1 MNSGRLIVLVG
12 IDGSGKTTQA
22 ELLVEDLQKSGMN
35 VSYVWSRWEPTVLRP
50 LIKKLK
56 KESVNS
62 SRNSKKKIN
71 ALKDR
76 KRKLLNNPVLKWL
89 WLGTFLIDY
98 GIQLFA
104 KIRIGL
110 FRKKIL
116 ISDRIYYDS
125 LIDQAI
131 NFRESKDLLLYRLNS
146 FWMKLIFP
154 EPDLVFYIDCPE
166 EVAYSRKNDIFTPNI
181 NYLIDR
187 RKLYLELADKYKWT
201 ILDGTLPISEIAI
214 QIKEKTNDKLEGINV
229 RNSQ

>member
-1 MNSGRLIVLVG
+1 MNSGRLIVVVG

-22 ELLVEDLQKSGMN
+22 KLLVEDLKKSGLN

-56 KESVNS
+56 KESANS
-62 SRNSKKKIN
+62 SSNSKNKIN
-71 ALKDR
+71 TLKDR

-89 WLGTFLIDY
+89 WLGTFFIDY

-104 KIRIGL
+104 KIRIRL
-110 FRKKIL
+110 FKKQII

-131 NFRESKDLLLYRLNS
+131 NFRESKNLLLYSLNS

-154 EPDLVFYIDCPE
+154 EPDMVFYIDCPE
-166 EVAYSRKNDIFTPNI
+166 EVAYSRKDDIFTPNI
-181 NYLIDR
+181 DYLIDR
-187 RKLYLELADKYKWT
+187 RKLYLELVQKYKW
-201 ILDGTLPISEIAI
+201 IKIEGTLPVDKIAVL
-214 QIKEKTNDKLEGINV
+214 IKDKVYKKIGV
-229 RNSQ
+229 